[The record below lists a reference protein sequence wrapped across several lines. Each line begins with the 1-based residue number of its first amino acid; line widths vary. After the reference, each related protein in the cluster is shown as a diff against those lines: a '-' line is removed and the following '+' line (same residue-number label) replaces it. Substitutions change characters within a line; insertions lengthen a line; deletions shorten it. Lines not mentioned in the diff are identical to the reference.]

1 MSNNRVPT
9 NWLDAWRALWRG
21 KWTTLASVAALAL
34 GVGACATAAT
44 IAYAG
49 LLRPLP
55 FPNDERLVTLRR
67 IYQPTETPSSVRI
80 GDFTSWRTNL
90 AQSTDMTAYATER
103 ATVRAASGP
112 QETQTAVVAGPFFDV
127 LGVRPIAG
135 RLFDEAGT
143 GVVVVTPAFA
153 RRLAGSVPAAIG
165 QTFTLGST
173 SVQVVGV
180 VPESLAVLDAADVW
194 RPAVIPADVAP
205 AGLPQAGQLTYSL
218 VGRIKDGVSIEQAR
232 ADVTRVTAL
241 TAPANQA
248 GQWRTDVRGLRAALI
263 GDARSAV
270 LVFLTASL
278 LIMGVACANATLL
291 LVNRAVA
298 RTREFA
304 VRLALGATPW
314 HLRRLAV
321 SEAALISTAAALA
334 GGAIA
339 ILALRALQAY
349 SGLSVPRLATDA
361 PIGFIAVSSV
371 GAWLVMLT
379 VCSVAPILIGRHSAK
394 MTALRTGPGGSR
406 ASRGARGV
414 LVMAQLAMSTV
425 LLVCTGLLGRTL
437 WQVSKTDIG
446 VDAPEQVLTAA
457 VPINLSLVTDL
468 APQRANVRRITEEI
482 RRLPGV
488 ESAGFGAN
496 LPPTVAGIA
505 FTISYVSEDRRAT
518 RTFDLV
524 PVTDGY
530 LEALGARLMDGRLFA
545 ASDMESKAHVTVLSE
560 SALRHVDP
568 AGTLRAG
575 GEVNLSL
582 PGPDGRRAKPRLLGV
597 VRDIHYIGL
606 DQNARGALYVP
617 WGGFSMRRG
626 YVITRTSGDP
636 QALAVSV
643 ARIIR
648 TVDPS
653 MPGGQIRTLTD
664 EVARTLAPRAARFG
678 LVGVFAVAAILLAV
692 VGLFSALI
700 RSVMERQRE
709 LAIRAAIGASP
720 SRLLRSTLSQG
731 LMLTT
736 GGIVL
741 GLAVSAAG
749 SQMFAGLLHN
759 VAPRDPIT
767 YAVTG
772 LTLLIASLAACWV
785 PAHRAAASD
794 PVILLRSE

>member
-1 MSNNRVPT
+1 M
-9 NWLDAWRALWRG
+9 
-21 KWTTLASVAALAL
+21 ASVAALAL

-55 FPNDERLVTLRR
+55 FPDDERLVTLRK
-67 IYQPTETPSSVRI
+67 IYQPTETPSNARI

-90 AQSTDMTAYATER
+90 AQSTDIAAYATER
-103 ATVRAASGP
+103 ATVRADSGP
-112 QETQTAVVAGPFFDV
+112 QETQAAVVAGPFFDV

-135 RLFDEAGT
+135 RLFEETAT

-173 SVQVVGV
+173 SAQIVGV
-180 VPESLAVLDAADVW
+180 VPESLAVLAAADVW
-194 RPAVIPADVAP
+194 RPAIIPTDVAP

-218 VGRIKDGVSIEQAR
+218 VGRIKNGVSIEQAR

-248 GQWRTDVRGLRAALI
+248 GQWRTDMRGLRAALI
-263 GDARSAV
+263 GDARPVV

-314 HLRRLAV
+314 HLRRIAV
-321 SEAALISTAAALA
+321 FEAALVSTAAALA

-339 ILALRALQAY
+339 IVALRALQAY
-349 SGLSVPRLATDA
+349 SGLSVPRVATEA
-361 PIGFIAVSSV
+361 PLGFIAVAGL

-379 VCSVAPILIGRHSAK
+379 VCSVAPILIARHSVQS
-394 MTALRTGPGGSR
+394 TALRAGPGGSR
-406 ASRGARGV
+406 AGRGARGV

-425 LLVCTGLLGRTL
+425 LMVCTGLLGRTL
-437 WQVSKTDIG
+437 WQVSKTDVG
-446 VDAPEQVLTAA
+446 VERPEQVLTAA
-457 VPINLSLVTDL
+457 VPIGQSLVTDL
-468 APQRANVRRITEEI
+468 APQLANVRRITDEI

-488 ESAGFGAN
+488 VSAGFGAN
-496 LPPTVAGIA
+496 LPPTVPGIA
-505 FTISYVSEDRRAT
+505 FTISYVSNDRRAT
-518 RTFDLV
+518 RTFELV

-530 LEALGARLMDGRLFA
+530 LDALGARLMDGRLFV

-560 SALRHVDP
+560 SALRHIDP
-568 AGTLRAG
+568 TGALRAG

-582 PGPDGRRAKPRLLGV
+582 PGPDGRRSKPRLLGV
-597 VRDIHYIGL
+597 VRDIHYTGL
-606 DQNARGALYVP
+606 DQNARGSLYVP
-617 WGGFSMRRG
+617 WGGFSMRQG
-626 YVITRTSGDP
+626 YLITRTSGDP
-636 QALAVSV
+636 QALAAPI
-643 ARIIR
+643 ARVIR
-648 TVDPS
+648 SVDPS
-653 MPGGQIRTLTD
+653 MPGGQIRTLND
-664 EVARTLAPRAARFG
+664 EVARSLAPRTARFG
-678 LVGVFAVAAILLAV
+678 LVGIFAVAAILLAV

-720 SRLLRSTLSQG
+720 SRLLRSTLTQG
-731 LMLTT
+731 LLLTIA
-736 GGIVL
+736 GIVL
-741 GLAVSAAG
+741 GLGISAAF

-759 VAPRDPIT
+759 VAPRDPLT
-767 YAVTG
+767 YVVTG
-772 LTLLIASLAACWV
+772 VTLLLASLAACWV